1 MGRTVFHNEKKLPLT
16 EECVSLRSC
25 EKGEMFRA
33 WCGFFPA
40 NDELAE
46 KKT

>member
-25 EKGEMFRA
+25 EKGRCFA
-33 WCGFFPA
+33 PGVDFFPQTM
-40 NDELAE
+40 N
-46 KKT
+46 